1 VVDAI
6 EMEEAVVMVE
16 AVVVVDMV
24 AVEIVMGVADMVV
37 DAIEMEEEEAVVEDL
52 VTAVVAAD
60 METVVAVEAVVAVA
74 VEAVMVEEV
83 VVNNKNAFN
92 QQIQSLSRVS
102 LRILQKM
109 MLHNFLAQLEL
120 LKWTEEL
127 ISQKYLSTPTDKL
140 VHQRVSVQLLMMT
153 AMQLPVLSSG
163 LMAII

>member
-16 AVVVVDMV
+16 AVAVVDMV

-60 METVVAVEAVVAVA
+60 METVVAVA
-74 VEAVMVEEV
+74 VEAVMVEEA

>member
-1 VVDAI
+1 
-6 EMEEAVVMVE
+6 MVE
-16 AVVVVDMV
+16 AVVVAVADMV
-24 AVEIVMGVADMVV
+24 AVEIVMGVGVADMVV
-37 DAIEMEEEEAVVEDL
+37 DATEMEEEEAVVEDL

-60 METVVAVEAVVAVA
+60 METVVAVA
-74 VEAVMVEEV
+74 VEAVMVEEA

-92 QQIQSLSRVS
+92 QQIQSLSRVF

>member
-1 VVDAI
+1 MV
-6 EMEEAVVMVE
+6 EAVVV

-24 AVEIVMGVADMVV
+24 AVEIVMGVADIVV

-60 METVVAVEAVVAVA
+60 METVVAVA

-102 LRILQKM
+102 PRILQKM

-140 VHQRVSVQLLMMT
+140 VHQRVSAQLLMMT

>member
-1 VVDAI
+1 
-6 EMEEAVVMVE
+6 MVE
-16 AVVVVDMV
+16 AVVVAVADMV
-24 AVEIVMGVADMVV
+24 AVEIVMGVGVADMVV
-37 DAIEMEEEEAVVEDL
+37 DAIETEEEEAVVEDL

-60 METVVAVEAVVAVA
+60 METVVAVA
-74 VEAVMVEEV
+74 

-102 LRILQKM
+102 LRILLKM